1 MTRLRRLWL
10 LPGLV
15 VGAITLYAA
24 LATILAVIPGRIVPI
39 DGTGTVEIRLVHSPI
54 HYDFLLPL
62 NDVTRAAFGFT
73 AAEDVP
79 IDHPAATWL
88 LVGWGAED
96 FYTRTGTAGD
106 LSLRA
111 TLKGAIGDAS
121 VLRFDAWGPLP
132 AGFHTRPLTLS
143 EPQFEALIA
152 AIRSDLV
159 TPDTPVPVTTDGLS
173 TTDAFFRATDRFHL
187 FRTCN
192 TWISRKLREAGVE
205 MGLWTPLTWSV
216 SLSYSLW
223 QAPD

>member
-10 LPGLV
+10 LPGLI
-15 VGAITLYAA
+15 AAALALYAV
-24 LATILAVIPGRIVPI
+24 LATILAVIPGRTVPI
-39 DGTGTVEIRLVHSPI
+39 DGTGAVEIRLVHSPI

-73 AAEDVP
+73 AAEGVP

-96 FYTRTGTAGD
+96 FYTRTGSAGD

-111 TLKGAIGDAS
+111 TVKGAIGDAS

-132 AGFHTRPLTLS
+132 AGFDTRPLTLS
-143 EPQFEALIA
+143 DAQFEALVA
-152 AIRSDLV
+152 AIKADLV
-159 TPDTPVPVTTDGLS
+159 TPETPIAVATNGLSDTDG
-173 TTDAFFRATDRFHL
+173 FYRATDRFHL

-192 TWISRKLREAGVE
+192 TWISRKLRQAGVR
-205 MGLWTPLTWSV
+205 MGVWTPVPWSV